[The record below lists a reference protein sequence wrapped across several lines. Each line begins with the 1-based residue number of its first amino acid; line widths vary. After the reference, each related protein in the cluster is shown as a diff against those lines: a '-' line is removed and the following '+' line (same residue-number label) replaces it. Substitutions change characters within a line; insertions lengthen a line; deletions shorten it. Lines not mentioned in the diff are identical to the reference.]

1 MSKEKSDLTLKIFS
15 VIIAIVLWSYV
26 TSESEVNPDI
36 SKEYRNIPVTYTNKT
51 ALDRQDLV
59 IMEPEEATVSVK
71 VTGKKSDMAKFSR
84 EFIKAEVDLSGYSEG
99 QVKVPIN
106 ISLDQSSNIKIV
118 GREPENVL
126 FTFDKIITKTQSVT
140 VKTKG
145 NLDPNYVLGD
155 ILTKTQSV
163 LLKGPRSL
171 VNKVADVVAVVDIS
185 GRKENINVTE
195 PIKLIDDEKNDVR
208 GVEYEPSV
216 VDVSIPVFRIV
227 TVPIELN
234 LQTEPPENYEIT
246 SITINPNKIT
256 LKGGNDIANL
266 TFIQTKPV
274 DINYLMENADVPVE
288 LDLPENVSLLNP
300 NEKVTISLKI
310 EENFT
315 KSFEYTLDEVDIRN
329 LDGELTIDKDDHSK
343 TIQVLAK
350 GSKEAIENLTK
361 EDLMPYLDFN
371 MLDEGIHKVYLNF
384 TAPIGITIKEISPQ
398 PIELKIINH

>member
-343 TIQVLAK
+343 TVQVLAK

-361 EDLMPYLDFN
+361 EDLIPYLDFN

>member
-274 DINYLMENADVPVE
+274 DINYLMENVDVPVE

>member
-59 IMEPEEATVSVK
+59 IIEPEEATVSVK

-145 NLDPNYVLGD
+145 SLDPNYVLGD
-155 ILTKTQSV
+155 ISTKTQSV

-185 GRKENINVTE
+185 GGKEDINVTE

-216 VDVSIPVFRIV
+216 VNVSIPVFRIV

-274 DINYLMENADVPVE
+274 DINYLMENVDVPVE
-288 LDLPENVSLLNP
+288 LDLPENASLLNP

-315 KSFEYTLDEVDIRN
+315 KAFEYTLDEVDIRN
-329 LDGELTIDKDDHSK
+329 LDSGLTIDKDDHSK

-371 MLDEGIHKVYLNF
+371 MLDEGTHRINLGF
-384 TAPIGITIKEISPQ
+384 TAPIGITVKEILPQ

>member
-145 NLDPNYVLGD
+145 NLDSNYVLGD

-274 DINYLMENADVPVE
+274 DINYLMENVDVPVE

>member
-274 DINYLMENADVPVE
+274 DINYLMENVDVPVE

-315 KSFEYTLDEVDIRN
+315 KSLEYTLDEVDIRN

>member
-1 MSKEKSDLTLKIFS
+1 
-15 VIIAIVLWSYV
+15 
-26 TSESEVNPDI
+26 
-36 SKEYRNIPVTYTNKT
+36 
-51 ALDRQDLV
+51 
-59 IMEPEEATVSVK
+59 
-71 VTGKKSDMAKFSR
+71 
-84 EFIKAEVDLSGYSEG
+84 
-99 QVKVPIN
+99 
-106 ISLDQSSNIKIV
+106 
-118 GREPENVL
+118 
-126 FTFDKIITKTQSVT
+126 
-140 VKTKG
+140 
-145 NLDPNYVLGD
+145 
-155 ILTKTQSV
+155 
-163 LLKGPRSL
+163 
-171 VNKVADVVAVVDIS
+171 
-185 GRKENINVTE
+185 
-195 PIKLIDDEKNDVR
+195 
-208 GVEYEPSV
+208 
-216 VDVSIPVFRIV
+216 VFRIV